1 MFCCPLQG
9 SLTLLATGGTLTAG
23 DGVIAAATSTL
34 QNAATWQ
41 AFLLSRAAVC
51 ALPAGSKRALQDAL
65 TLWLASYFGDL
76 FLLIWA
82 GRFAHLTP
90 PPLILLNQLFF
101 SIYFI
106 IPLNHCARQYCDNFH
121 ARRIWVVP
129 RLGIGDRLLL
139 RYNNG
144 IQDLSDNNPLRA

>member
-34 QNAATWQ
+34 QNAANWQ

-65 TLWLASYFGDL
+65 TLWLASYFGCL
-76 FLLIWA
+76 FLLICA
-82 GRFAHLTP
+82 GRFAHGVTP
-90 PPLILLNQLFF
+90 FCVVETIN
-101 SIYFI
+101 SIREDGEEYLYYTRNSRHSSMGKNVSI
-106 IPLNHCARQYCDNFH
+106 R
-121 ARRIWVVP
+121 
-129 RLGIGDRLLL
+129 
-139 RYNNG
+139 
-144 IQDLSDNNPLRA
+144 NPIEV